1 MKLTTEQIIA
11 AANGIIRTEQ
21 NELGLELHRFSRTQE
36 GFFYQTHPLYCRESF
51 FNGYFGRNC
60 RTCAGVTLDFVC
72 DAEEININFGRIEA
86 TNDST
91 EQKIDLYVDGEFAR
105 TFEVEGDLYCDDSG
119 QKKLHYEAQGAL
131 HHYVLY
137 LPYFAFPIIS
147 GMELAGASVYEP
159 RKREAE
165 ILFLGDSITQGVGA
179 THPGNTYVCRVARNL
194 GVGILNQANSGFVYD
209 AGSLERVCN
218 PKVVVTA
225 YGINDYGRKS
235 LEQLENQ
242 TREYLKKVRELYP
255 EAVLVSI
262 LPLWTVWNG
271 ENENYRVTE
280 RTCLKGIYEELSDVV
295 VDGHEMM
302 PHHSKYLSD
311 QVHPNDEGYA
321 CYGEN
326 LSVILRSVLENL

>member
-1 MKLTTEQIIA
+1 MKLTMEQIIA

-21 NELGLELHRFSRTQE
+21 NELGLELHRFSRSQE

-60 RTCAGVTLDFVC
+60 RTCAGITLEFVC
-72 DAEEININFGRIEA
+72 DAKEIYITFGRIEA
-86 TNDST
+86 TNDAT
-91 EQKIDLYVDGEFAR
+91 GQKIDLYVDGEFAR
-105 TFEVEGDLYCDDSG
+105 AFEVEKDLYSEDSG
-119 QKKLHYEAQGAL
+119 EKKLHYEASGVM
-131 HHYVLY
+131 HRYMVY

-147 GMELAGASVYEP
+147 GVELAGATFYEP
-159 RKREAE
+159 GKRETE

-179 THPGNTYVCRVARNL
+179 AHPGNTYVCRVARNL
-194 GVGILNQANSGFVYD
+194 SVGILDQANSGFVYD
-209 AGSLERVCN
+209 AGSLEHVCA

-235 LEQLENQ
+235 LEQLRNQ
-242 TREYLKKVRELYP
+242 TREYLEKVRALYP

-271 ENENYRVTE
+271 ENENYRAEE
-280 RTCLKGIYEELSDVV
+280 RACLKCLYEEFSDVV
-295 VDGHEMM
+295 VDGHKMM
-302 PHHSKYLSD
+302 PHDSKYLSD
-311 QVHPNDEGYA
+311 QVHPNDDGYA

-326 LSVILRSVLENL
+326 LSTVLRNVLERV

>member
-72 DAEEININFGRIEA
+72 DAEEINITFGRIEA

-91 EQKIDLYVDGEFAR
+91 GQKFDLYVDGEFAR
-105 TFEVEGDLYCDDSG
+105 TFEVERDLCYGACGES
-119 QKKLHYEAQGAL
+119 KLHYEASGEV
-131 HHYVLY
+131 HRYVLY

-147 GMELAGASVYEP
+147 EVELVGAGVYEP
-159 RKREAE
+159 RKHEAE

-179 THPGNTYVCRVARNL
+179 AHPANTYVCRAARHL
-194 GVGILNQANSGFVYD
+194 DVGILDQANSGFVYD
-209 AGSLERVCN
+209 VGSLERVCD

-242 TREYLKKVRELYP
+242 TREYLEKVKILYP
-255 EAVLVSI
+255 DAVIVST

-271 ENENYRVTE
+271 ENENYRVAE
-280 RTCLKGIYEELSDVV
+280 RACLKRLYEELSDVV

-302 PHHSKYLSD
+302 PHDSKYLSD
-311 QVHPNDEGYA
+311 QVHPNDDGYA

-326 LSVILRSVLENL
+326 LSVILRNVLEKV

>member
-51 FNGYFGRNC
+51 FNGYFDRNC

-72 DAEEININFGRIEA
+72 DAKEINITFGRIEA

-91 EQKIDLYVDGEFAR
+91 EQKIDLYVDGKFER
-105 TFEVEGDLYCDDSG
+105 TFEVEGDLDSG
-119 QKKLHYEAQGAL
+119 AFGEKKLYYEASGEL

-147 GMELAGASVYEP
+147 GAELAGATIYEP
-159 RKREAE
+159 KKRDTE

-179 THPGNTYVCRVARNL
+179 AHPGNTYVCRVARNL
-194 GVGILNQANSGFVYD
+194 DVGILDQANSGFVYD
-209 AGSLERVCN
+209 AGSLERVCD

-235 LEQLENQ
+235 LEQLEKQ
-242 TREYLKKVRELYP
+242 TREYLEKVRALYP
-255 EAVLVSI
+255 KAVLVST

-271 ENENYRVTE
+271 ENENYRMAE
-280 RTCLKGIYEELSDVV
+280 RACLRRLYEERSDMV

-311 QVHPNDEGYA
+311 QVHPNDDGYA

-326 LSVILRSVLENL
+326 LSAILRKVLKNV

>member
-1 MKLTTEQIIA
+1 MKLTIEQIKA

-72 DAEEININFGRIEA
+72 DAEEIHITFGRIEA

-91 EQKIDLYVDGEFAR
+91 GQKFNLYVDGEWAAA
-105 TFEVEGDLYCDDSG
+105 FEAEGDIHYKASG
-119 QKKLHYEAQGAL
+119 GSHR
-131 HHYVLY
+131 YVLY

-147 GMELAGASVYEP
+147 GMELTGATVYEP

-179 THPGNTYVCRVARNL
+179 GHPGNTYVCRAARHL
-194 GVGILNQANSGFVYD
+194 DVGILDQANSGFVYD
-209 AGSLERVCN
+209 AGSLERVCD

-242 TREYLKKVRELYP
+242 TREFLEKVRVLYP

-262 LPLWTVWNG
+262 LPLWTVWN
-271 ENENYRVTE
+271 EERENYREAE
-280 RTCLKGIYEELSDVV
+280 RACLKRLYEELSDVV

-302 PHHSKYLSD
+302 PHDRKYLSD
-311 QVHPNDEGYA
+311 EVHPNDAGYA

-326 LSVILRSVLENL
+326 LSALLRNVLDSVQ